1 MAEGQESDVFM
12 PVQQDQEQKPSVE
25 RLYLMNIHTLC
36 YPSPN
41 CRPPEK
47 LI

>member
-1 MAEGQESDVFM
+1 MADGQESDVFM

-25 RLYLMNIHTLC
+25 RLYLMNIRTLR